1 MRERHAVPV
10 IDLFAGPGGLGEGF
24 TTFHGADNRPCFRV
38 RLSIEKD
45 FHAHQT
51 LLLRA
56 FYRQFP
62 PGRVPARYYD
72 VLRGTAHRDTLFAQF
87 PEHAAKATAEAWHAE
102 LGVADHRDV
111 HDRIKAA
118 LGTTREWVLIGGPPC
133 QAYSVAGRSRN
144 KGVDGYRPDRDERQ
158 YLYTEYLEI
167 IGEHWPAV
175 FVMEN
180 VKGLLSATLRDHR
193 MFELIRDDLASPA
206 RVVRRRSG
214 NGRNY
219 GYTILSV
226 SARGK
231 LFDER
236 DVNDFVVQA
245 ERHGIPQARHR
256 VILLGIRDD
265 LAVPQQSPDYAE
277 LLGIP
282 LKPLPSD
289 EDD

>member
-1 MRERHAVPV
+1 M
-10 IDLFAGPGGLGEGF
+10 
-24 TTFHGADNRPCFRV
+24 
-38 RLSIEKD
+38 
-45 FHAHQT
+45 
-51 LLLRA
+51 
-56 FYRQFP
+56 
-62 PGRVPARYYD
+62 
-72 VLRGTAHRDTLFAQF
+72 LRGTAHRDTLFAQF

-226 SARGK
+226 SASGK